1 MLILQAFILHCL
13 QCLRGNFEWRLHMN
27 ETEEF
32 TGTIEKSIYQHPD
45 NGFCVMVMLLNN
57 KQSTIV
63 TGHLA
68 NVQPGQEITVQGV
81 WKMHPKF
88 GKQFEVA
95 QCIAHNPNT
104 VIGLK
109 KYLGSGL
116 IKGIGP
122 VYAEKLVARFGLDVL
137 KVIENEPHKLASV
150 PGIGP
155 KRVEKI
161 IAGWRDQKEISNIM
175 LFLQER
181 GVSASFAT
189 KIYKTYGQQS
199 LDVLKENPYRL
210 VDDIWGVGFKTADKL
225 AQQLGIAPHS
235 LERVRAGIAHAIS
248 VTVQEGHLYAELN
261 ALKEKTS
268 ELLELEKV
276 AIESVMKEA
285 LQDLYRE
292 EKIKLISVDN
302 EHFITL
308 SQYYFSE
315 RGAAYKVRRLLD
327 ATTMLKRFDIDSVY
341 TNLRVPKDGD
351 VALNE
356 DQQRG
361 IMACL
366 QQRVSII
373 TGGPGTGKTTLI
385 KKLLS
390 ILDEHKCTYK
400 LAAPTGRAAK
410 RMQEGTGKFAMTL
423 HRLLEFD
430 FMSMQFV
437 HNEQNALKTDFL
449 IVDEASMID
458 VFLANALLKA
468 VPMTA
473 HVVFIGDIDQLPSVG
488 AGNFLNDLITSG
500 IVPTVRLTEIFR
512 QAQDSLII
520 VNAHR
525 VNKGE
530 FPTTHVP
537 GSKKDFVFIRE
548 DDPATI
554 NDHLRTIFARLPSY
568 HISTADTAVL
578 VPMNRGVVGTHAIN
592 YYLQELLNPGQP
604 EKPLVR
610 SGTTYKV
617 NDRVM
622 QIRNNYDKLV
632 FNGDTGTITKIDT
645 DEQVLVV
652 CFGDREVS
660 YEYSEVDEL
669 VLAYAMSIHKSQGSE
684 YAATVIPIFTCHFAL
699 LQRNLLYTA
708 ITRSKR
714 LCILIGQTKAI
725 AMAIRNNKGV
735 ARKTFLKEYLTTD
748 LQCR

>member
-1 MLILQAFILHCL
+1 
-13 QCLRGNFEWRLHMN
+13 MN
-27 ETEEF
+27 EQEEL
-32 TGTIEKSIYQHPD
+32 TGTIERSIYQHPD
-45 NGFCVMVMLLNN
+45 NGFTVMVMVFGN
-57 KQSTIV
+57 KQSAIV

-68 NVQPGQEITVQGV
+68 HVQPGQEVTVQGA

-88 GKQFEVA
+88 GRQFEVA
-95 QCIAHNPNT
+95 QCIAHTPST
-104 VIGLK
+104 VLGLK

-137 KVIENEPHKLASV
+137 KIIENEPHRLESV

-161 IAGWRDQKEISNIM
+161 VAGWRDQKEISTIM
-175 LFLQER
+175 IFLQER
-181 GVSASFAT
+181 GISASFAT

-199 LDVLKENPYRL
+199 LDVLKKNPYRL
-210 VDDIWGVGFKTADKL
+210 VDDIWGVGFKTADKI
-225 AQQLGIAPHS
+225 AQQLGIAPTS
-235 LERVRAGIAHAIS
+235 IERVRAGIAHAIS
-248 VTVQEGHLYAELN
+248 VTVQSGHLYAELS
-261 ALKEKTS
+261 ALREKTI
-268 ELLELEKV
+268 ELLELD
-276 AIESVMKEA
+276 ESVVEPVIKQA

-292 EKIKLISVDN
+292 EKIKLISVDD
-302 EHFITL
+302 EHFVTL

-315 RGAAYKVRRLLD
+315 KGVANKIRRLLE
-327 ATTMLKRFDIDSVY
+327 AQTTLKRFDIDKVY
-341 TNLRVPKDGD
+341 ASLRTPKEGD
-351 VALNE
+351 IALNE

-361 IMACL
+361 IMACV

-390 ILDEHKCTYK
+390 ILDDNKCTYK

-410 RMQEGTGKFAMTL
+410 RIQEGTGKFAMTL
-423 HRLLEFD
+423 HRMLEFD
-430 FMSMQFV
+430 FTTMQFV

-458 VFLANALLKA
+458 VFLAHALLKA
-468 VPMTA
+468 VPLNA

-488 AGNFLNDLITSG
+488 AGNFLNDLIASDV
-500 IVPTVRLTEIFR
+500 VPTVRLTEIFR

-530 FPTTHVP
+530 FPTTNIP

-548 DDPATI
+548 EDPTTI

-568 HISTADTAVL
+568 HINSADTAVL
-578 VPMNRGVVGTHAIN
+578 VPMNRGIVGTYAIN

-604 EKPLVR
+604 EKPLVHA
-610 SGTTYKV
+610 GTTYKIG
-617 NDRVM
+617 DRVM

-632 FNGDTGTITKIDT
+632 FNGDTGTISSIDT
-645 DEQVLVV
+645 DEQTLVV
-652 CFGDREVS
+652 NFGDREVS

-684 YAATVIPIFTCHFAL
+684 YAATVIPIFTCHFTL

-725 AMAIRNNKGV
+725 AIAIKNNKGIV
-735 ARKTFLKEYLTTD
+735 RKTFLKEFLTTD

>member
-1 MLILQAFILHCL
+1 
-13 QCLRGNFEWRLHMN
+13 MN
-27 ETEEF
+27 EPEEL
-32 TGTIEKSIYQHPD
+32 TGTIERSIYQHPD
-45 NGFCVMVMLLNN
+45 NGFSVMVMVLGN

-68 NVQPGQEITVQGV
+68 HIQPGQEVTMQGA

-95 QCIAHNPNT
+95 QCISHNPST
-104 VIGLK
+104 VLGLK

-137 KVIENEPHKLASV
+137 KIIEHEPHRLESV

-175 LFLQER
+175 IFLQER
-181 GVSASFAT
+181 GISATFAT

-210 VDDIWGVGFKTADKL
+210 VDDIWGVGFKTADKI
-225 AQQLGIAPHS
+225 AQQLGIAADS

-261 ALKEKTS
+261 ALKDKAV
-268 ELLELEKV
+268 ELLELEQ
-276 AIESVMKEA
+276 SVVEPVIKEA
-285 LQDLYRE
+285 FQDLYRE
-292 EKIKLISVDN
+292 EKIKLISVGS
-302 EHFITL
+302 EHFVTL

-315 RGAAYKVRRLLD
+315 KGVANKIRRLLE
-327 ATTMLKRFDIDSVY
+327 TQTIIKRFDIDQVY
-341 TNLRVPKDGD
+341 ASLRTPKPGD
-351 VALNE
+351 IALNE

-361 IMACL
+361 IMACV

-390 ILDEHKCTYK
+390 ILDEQKCTYK

-410 RMQEGTGKFAMTL
+410 RIQEGTGKFAMTL
-423 HRLLEFD
+423 HRMLEFD

-458 VFLANALLKA
+458 VFLAHALLKA
-468 VPMTA
+468 VPLTA

-488 AGNFLNDLITSG
+488 AGNFLNDLIASG
-500 IVPTVRLTEIFR
+500 VVPIVRLTQIFR

-530 FPTTHVP
+530 FPTTSIP

-548 DDPATI
+548 EDPATI
-554 NDHLRTIFARLPSY
+554 NDHLRTIFARFPSY
-568 HISTADTAVL
+568 HINLADVAVL

-610 SGTTYKV
+610 AGTTYKIG
-617 NDRVM
+617 DRVM

-632 FNGDTGTITKIDT
+632 FNGDTGTIASIDT
-645 DEQVLVV
+645 DDQTLVV
-652 CFGDREVS
+652 NFGDREVS

-684 YAATVIPIFTCHFAL
+684 YAATIIPIFTCHFTL

-725 AMAIRNNKGV
+725 AIAIKNNKGV
-735 ARKTFLKEYLTTD
+735 ARKTFLKEFLTSD

>member
-1 MLILQAFILHCL
+1 
-13 QCLRGNFEWRLHMN
+13 MN
-27 ETEEF
+27 ETEEL

-45 NGFCVMVMLLNN
+45 NGFCVMVMMLAN

-63 TGHLA
+63 TGHLVH
-68 NVQPGQEITVQGV
+68 VQPGQEITVQGA

-88 GKQFEVA
+88 GKQFEVS
-95 QCIAHNPNT
+95 QCIAHTPNT
-104 VIGLK
+104 VLGLK

-137 KVIENEPHKLASV
+137 KIIENEPHRLASV

-161 IAGWRDQKEISNIM
+161 IEGWRDQKEISNIM

-181 GVSASFAT
+181 GVSATFAT

-235 LERVRAGIAHAIS
+235 LERVRAGIAHAVS

-261 ALKEKTS
+261 ALKDKTI
-268 ELLELEKV
+268 ELLELDKET
-276 AIESVMKEA
+276 IEPVVKHA
-285 LQDLYRE
+285 FQYLYSE

-315 RGAAYKVRRLLD
+315 KGVANKIKRLMD
-327 ATTMLKRFDIDSVY
+327 STTVLKRFDIDEVY
-341 TNLRVPKDGD
+341 ASLRVPQQGD
-351 VALNE
+351 IALNE

-361 IMACL
+361 IMTCL
-366 QQRVSII
+366 QNRVSII

-385 KKLLS
+385 KKLLT
-390 ILDEHKCTYK
+390 ILDGHKCTYK

-410 RMQEGTGKFAMTL
+410 RIQEGTGKFAMTL

-430 FMSMQFV
+430 FTSMQFV
-437 HNEQNALKTDFL
+437 HNEQNAIKTDFL

-468 VPMTA
+468 VPLTA

-488 AGNFLNDLITSG
+488 AGNFLNDLIASG
-500 IVPTVRLTEIFR
+500 VVPIIRLNEIFR

-537 GSKKDFVFIRE
+537 NSKQDFIYIRE

-554 NDHLRTIFARLPSY
+554 NDHLRTIFTRLPRY
-568 HISTADTAVL
+568 HISPADTAVL

-592 YYLQELLNPGQP
+592 YYLQEMLNPGQP

-610 SGTTYKV
+610 AGTTYKV
-617 NDRVM
+617 HDRVM

-632 FNGDTGTITKIDT
+632 FNGDTGTITSIDT
-645 DEQVLVV
+645 DEQTLVV
-652 CFGDREVS
+652 NFGDREVS

-684 YAATVIPIFTCHFAL
+684 YAATVIPIFTCHFTL

-714 LCILIGQTKAI
+714 LCILIGQPKAI
-725 AMAIRNNKGV
+725 AIAIKNNKGIT
-735 ARKTFLKEYLTTD
+735 RKTFLKEYLTTD

>member
-1 MLILQAFILHCL
+1 
-13 QCLRGNFEWRLHMN
+13 MN
-27 ETEEF
+27 EIEEL

-45 NGFCVMVMLLNN
+45 NGFCVMVMNMTN
-57 KQSTIV
+57 RQATIV

-68 NVQPGQEITVQGV
+68 HIQPGQEVTVQGA

-88 GKQFEVA
+88 GKQFEVT
-95 QCIAHNPNT
+95 QCIAHNPST
-104 VIGLK
+104 ILGLK
-109 KYLGSGL
+109 KYLGSGF

-122 VYAEKLVARFGLDVL
+122 VYAEKLVAKFGLDVL
-137 KVIENEPHKLASV
+137 KIIEQEPHRLATV

-155 KRVEKI
+155 KRIEKI
-161 IAGWRDQKEISNIM
+161 VAGWYDQKEISSIM

-181 GVSASFAT
+181 GVSATFAT

-199 LDVLKENPYRL
+199 LDVLKENPYKL

-225 AQQLGIAPHS
+225 AQQLGIAPNS
-235 LERVRAGIAHAIS
+235 LERIRAGIVHAMS
-248 VTVQEGHLYAELN
+248 VTVQDGHLYAELN
-261 ALKEKTS
+261 ALKEKAV
-268 ELLELEKV
+268 ELLELE
-276 AIESVMKEA
+276 AATIEPVVKEA
-285 LQDLYRE
+285 FQDLYRE

-308 SQYYFSE
+308 AQYYFSE
-315 RGAAYKVRRLLD
+315 KGLANKVRRLLD
-327 ATTMLKRFDIDSVY
+327 TSTVLKRFDIDAVY
-341 TNLRVPKDGD
+341 AKLRIPKEGD
-351 VALNE
+351 IALNE
-356 DQQRG
+356 NQQRG

-410 RMQEGTGKFAMTL
+410 RIQEGTGKFAMTL

-430 FMSMQFV
+430 FTTMQFV

-458 VFLANALLKA
+458 VFLAHALLKA
-468 VPMTA
+468 VPLTA
-473 HVVFIGDIDQLPSVG
+473 HVLFIGDIDQLPSVG
-488 AGNFLNDLITSG
+488 AGNFLNDLISSG

-530 FPTTHVP
+530 FPTTNIP

-548 DDPATI
+548 EDPATI
-554 NDHLRTIFARLPSY
+554 NDHLRTIFSRLASY
-568 HISTADTAVL
+568 HISQADTAVL
-578 VPMNRGVVGTHAIN
+578 VPMHRGPVGTQAIN
-592 YYLQELLNPGQP
+592 YYLQEMLNPGVP
-604 EKPLVR
+604 EKPLTR
-610 SGTTYKV
+610 AGTTYKV

-632 FNGDTGTITKIDT
+632 FNGDTGTIKAIDT
-645 DEQVLVV
+645 DEQTVV
-652 CFGDREVS
+652 VNFGDREVT

-684 YAATVIPIFTCHFAL
+684 YAATIIPIFTCHFTL

-725 AMAIRNNKGV
+725 AIAIKNNKGIV
-735 ARKTFLKEYLTTD
+735 RKTFLKEYLTTD

>member
-1 MLILQAFILHCL
+1 
-13 QCLRGNFEWRLHMN
+13 MN
-27 ETEEF
+27 ETEEL
-32 TGTIEKSIYQHPD
+32 TGTIEKCIYQHPD
-45 NGFCVMVMLLNN
+45 NGFTVMVMVISN

-68 NVQPGQEITVQGV
+68 HVQPGQEVTVLGV

-88 GKQFEVA
+88 GKQFEVS
-95 QCIAHNPNT
+95 QCIAHNPST
-104 VIGLK
+104 VLGLK

-137 KVIENEPHKLASV
+137 KIIEHEPHRLESV

-155 KRVEKI
+155 KRIEKI
-161 IAGWRDQKEISNIM
+161 VAGFHDQKEISSIM
-175 LFLQER
+175 IFLQER
-181 GVSASFAT
+181 GVSANFAT
-189 KIYKTYGQQS
+189 KIYKTYGAQS

-210 VDDIWGVGFKTADKL
+210 VDDIWGVGFKTADKIAL
-225 AQQLGIAPHS
+225 QLGIGLQS
-235 LERVRAGIAHAIS
+235 IERVRAGIAHAIS
-248 VTVQEGHLYAELN
+248 VTVQGGHLYAELN
-261 ALKEKTS
+261 ALKTKTI
-268 ELLELEKV
+268 ELLELGPLV
-276 AIESVMKEA
+276 IEPIIKQA
-285 LQDLYRE
+285 FQDLYHA
-292 EKIKLISVDN
+292 EKIKLISVEH
-302 EHFITL
+302 EHFVTL

-315 RGAAYKVRRLLD
+315 KGIANKIRRLKETQ
-327 ATTMLKRFDIDSVY
+327 TTIKRFDIDAVY
-341 TNLRVPKDGD
+341 SSLRIPQPGD
-351 VALNE
+351 IALNE
-356 DQQRG
+356 AQQRG
-361 IMACL
+361 IMACI
-366 QQRVSII
+366 QHRISII

-390 ILDEHKCTYK
+390 ILDENKCTYK

-410 RMQEGTGKFAMTL
+410 RIQEGTGRFAMTL

-437 HNEQNALKTDFL
+437 HNEQNALKTDFV

-458 VFLANALLKA
+458 VFLAHALLKA
-468 VPMTA
+468 VPLTA
-473 HVVFIGDIDQLPSVG
+473 HLVFIGDIDQLPSVG
-488 AGNFLNDLITSG
+488 AGNFLCDLIASC
-500 IVPTVRLTEIFR
+500 TVATVKLTEIFR

-530 FPTTHVP
+530 FPTTHIP
-537 GSKKDFVFIRE
+537 GSKKDFIFIRE
-548 DDPATI
+548 EDPSTI

-568 HISTADTAVL
+568 HIATGDTAVL
-578 VPMNRGVVGTHAIN
+578 VPMNRGIVGTHAIN
-592 YYLQELLNPGQP
+592 FYLQELLNPGSP
-604 EKPLVR
+604 EKPLVYA
-610 SGTTYKV
+610 GTTYKV
-617 NDRVM
+617 GDRVM

-632 FNGDTGTITKIDT
+632 FNGDTGTIRSIDS
-645 DEQVLVV
+645 DEQTTVV
-652 CFGDREVS
+652 NFGDRDVT
-660 YEYSEVDEL
+660 YEYSEIDEL

-684 YAATVIPIFTCHFAL
+684 YAATIIPIFTCHFTL

-725 AMAIRNNKGV
+725 AIAIKNNKGIV
-735 ARKTFLKEYLTTD
+735 RKTFLKEYLTSD